1 MKYGSEAGR
10 GEAWGRP
17 LSKLAAA
24 TRFPPFRFLDAIV
37 ILVLVICLAC
47 PILEMF
53 DHWDHTAQT
62 GQDSESAFVI
72 LAVCAGAIIAFSSQT
87 IARKVALG
95 FPHRFI
101 QNSFRLCLEEAV
113 ITSTISSVIGQS
125 PPVLRI

>member
-1 MKYGSEAGR
+1 M
-10 GEAWGRP
+10 
-17 LSKLAAA
+17 SKLTAAI
-24 TRFPPFRFLDAIV
+24 PFLPFTFLDAIV

-62 GQDSESAFVI
+62 GQDSESAFVV

-87 IARKVALG
+87 IAQKVVFG
-95 FPHRFI
+95 FWHHFSRFPL
-101 QNSFRLCLEEAV
+101 RLCLEEAAISGT
-113 ITSTISSVIGQS
+113 ITSTIGQS

>member
-1 MKYGSEAGR
+1 MSR
-10 GEAWGRP
+10 
-17 LSKLAAA
+17 LTAA
-24 TRFPPFRFLDAIV
+24 TRFLPFRFLDAIV
-37 ILVLVICLAC
+37 ILILVICLAC

-87 IARKVALG
+87 IAWKVMLG
-95 FPHRFI
+95 FLHRFI
-101 QNSFRLCLEEAV
+101 RDPLRLCLEEAV
-113 ITSTISSVIGQS
+113 ITGTISSVIGQS